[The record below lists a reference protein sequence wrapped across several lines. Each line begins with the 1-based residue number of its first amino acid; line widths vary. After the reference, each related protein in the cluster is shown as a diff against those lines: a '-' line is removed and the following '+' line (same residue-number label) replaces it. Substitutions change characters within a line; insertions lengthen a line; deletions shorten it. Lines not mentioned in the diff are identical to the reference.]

1 MKYKEWKKIYEEI
14 ILDFGYDKK
23 KDEEAAIILSKLI
36 KDRFPEEQR
45 STSVNRQT
53 YDSLRRSISGREI
66 AVCGNAPSLESDI
79 RDARLVT
86 RFEWTIMA
94 ADGAT
99 SVLINSG
106 IIPDIIVTDLDGT
119 IGDILYANRLG
130 AIVVVHAHG
139 DNIEELKK
147 VVPQLSNVIGTTQTE
162 PLENVHNF
170 GGFTDGDRCVFIANE
185 FSATR
190 IELFGFDFEDPTVD
204 DIKKKK
210 KLKWAE
216 KLIEMVL
223 NE

>member
-1 MKYKEWKKIYEEI
+1 MRYKEWKKIYEEI
-14 ILDFGYDKK
+14 ILDFGYDEK

-36 KDRFPEEQR
+36 KDGKEK
-45 STSVNRQT
+45 
-53 YDSLRRSISGREI
+53 DSLRMLIAGKEV
-66 AVCGNAPSLESDI
+66 AVCGNAPSLEFDI

-99 SVLINSG
+99 SVLIKNG
-106 IIPDIIVTDLDGT
+106 IIPDVIVTDLDGT
-119 IGDILYANRLG
+119 IGDIFYANKLG

-139 DNIEELKK
+139 DNIEELKM

-185 FSATR
+185 FSAAR
-190 IELFGFDFEDPTVD
+190 IELSGFDFEDPTVD

-210 KLKWAE
+210 LKWAE
-216 KLIEMVL
+216 KLIEIVL
-223 NE
+223 FEE